1 MRAVHFGKRNSCYNC
16 ARLYSR
22 DNLGSVQVSQG
33 LLRWRLNF
41 EEESCIIYKPRNYEE
56 KLAQFARF
64 PDISYATRLFIF
76 ASFYSWVS
84 WFENTVTSTIEIV
97 RETMKTGLKL
107 VCFQRRS
114 ILPVERQKDFISNLY
129 WTTRCIRFS

>member
-97 RETMKTGLKL
+97 RETMKTGLKVWNL
-107 VCFQRRS
+107 CVSNGAVSCQWRGRK
-114 ILPVERQKDFISNLY
+114 IL
-129 WTTRCIRFS
+129 